1 LPSLRNTFA
10 KGYTVSDSTHK
21 FDHFVSIVKML
32 RSENGCP
39 WDRRQT
45 PLSLKRYLLEE
56 TNELLEA
63 IDADEQQHIKEELG
77 DLLYIIILL
86 AQIHSEG
93 DYFPIS
99 DVIAAIS
106 AKMVRRHPHVFQDE
120 KIDSEAEL
128 RKKWLEIK
136 GKEKEAR
143 RKAKKN

>member
-1 LPSLRNTFA
+1 MT
-10 KGYTVSDSTHK
+10 DSTHE

-32 RSENGCP
+32 RSKNGCP
-39 WDRRQT
+39 WDRKQT

-56 TNELLEA
+56 THELLEA
-63 IDADEQQHIKEELG
+63 IDADDQQHIKEELG
-77 DLLYIIILL
+77 DLLYIIVLM

-93 DYFPIS
+93 DYFTIT

-120 KIDSEAEL
+120 KTASDAEL

-136 GKEKEAR
+136 DREKEE
-143 RKAKKN
+143 RKKPKKN